1 MNYYN
6 YDIIIIGGGI
16 SGLYTAYRLQD
27 KFKIL
32 LVEKNGYIGGRIHT
46 NTLTYKGDKFRYE
59 CAAGRLPTN
68 HVRVMNLVNELNL
81 SDKLF
86 KLGNEKTYIT
96 NSSSSLDLDLD
107 FYIKDF
113 MDKSRNK
120 SETYLRNNTLYD
132 FLLELY
138 DQDIVETI
146 IHKFGYK
153 GEFWVYSAH
162 DALRAFRNDMNPNNE
177 YMGIKGGMDLIIYG
191 LLDRLNS
198 NVTVMKKM
206 YYNGYDEINN
216 KFIVSVTNKK
226 TKEINEFIS
235 DKLIL
240 ALPKKQIEI
249 QPQLQSKRIRKMV
262 HSVEPV
268 SFCRIYAV
276 YNKNKAT
283 DKVWFDDLSKITTN
297 NKLGYIIP
305 INKDIGLIMI
315 SYTDD
320 IYADFWY
327 ASYKN
332 GDIGRQLYKYLKEI
346 FPDRK
351 IPMRPAITRIHYWGS
366 GGHFFTPGN
375 NSEKVINDIV
385 KPFKS
390 KELYIIGETYSSHQS
405 WIEGAL
411 ETSDLALDKILG

>member
-1 MNYYN
+1 MDYYN
-6 YDIIIIGGGI
+6 YDIVIVGGGI

-32 LVEKNGYIGGRIHT
+32 LIEKNGYIGGRIHT
-46 NTLTYKGDKFRYE
+46 NTLVYKGNKFRYE

-68 HVRVMNLVNELNL
+68 HKRVMSLIDELQLTDNL
-81 SDKLF
+81 F
-86 KLGNEKTYIT
+86 QLGNKKTYIT
-96 NSSSSLDLDLD
+96 NSRTDLDIDLK

-113 MDKSRNK
+113 MTKAQNK

-138 DQDIVETI
+138 EEDIVETI
-146 IHKFGYK
+146 INKFGYK
-153 GEFWVYSAH
+153 GEFWVYSAY
-162 DALRAFRNDMNPNNE
+162 DALRAFTNDMNPNNKF
-177 YMGIKGGMDLIIYG
+177 MGVKGGMDLIIDR

-198 NVTVMKKM
+198 NVTVMMKM
-206 YYNGYDEINN
+206 FYNGYDTINN

-240 ALPKKQIEI
+240 ALPKNQIEI

-262 HSVEPV
+262 HSVEAV

-276 YNKNKAT
+276 YNKNKQT
-283 DKVWFDDLSKITTN
+283 DKVWFDDLSKVTTN

-320 IYADFWY
+320 IFADFWY
-327 ASYKN
+327 ASFKN

-351 IPMRPAITRIHYWGS
+351 IPMRPAITRVHYWGS
-366 GGHFFTPGN
+366 GGHFFTPGS
-375 NSEKVINDIV
+375 NSEKVIKDIV
-385 KPFKS
+385 KPFNS
-390 KELYIIGETYSSHQS
+390 KELYIVGESYSSHQS

-411 ETSDLALDKILG
+411 ETSDLAINKILY

>member
-113 MDKSRNK
+113 MNKSRNK